1 MSLGSMGNNMKINGG
16 ISLGN
21 LIVVFTIV
29 VSIAVAWGSMNT
41 VIAQVRTELGQK
53 APKDV
58 TDVKFEYIHKE
69 LIEIRQML
77 DIMFT
82 KAN

>member
-1 MSLGSMGNNMKINGG
+1 MKINGG

-58 TDVKFEYIHKE
+58 TDVKLEYIHKE

>member
-1 MSLGSMGNNMKINGG
+1 MGNNMKINGG
-16 ISLGN
+16 VSLGN
-21 LIVVFTIV
+21 LIVIVTIV
-29 VSIAVAWGSMNT
+29 VSIAVAWGSMDT
-41 VIAQVRTELGQK
+41 AITQVRSELDQK

>member
-1 MSLGSMGNNMKINGG
+1 MKINGG
-16 ISLGN
+16 VSLGN
-21 LIVVFTIV
+21 LIVIVTIV
-29 VSIAVAWGSMNT
+29 VSIAVAWGSMDT
-41 VIAQVRTELGQK
+41 AITQVRSELDQK